1 MILTAPCQTEVLREL
16 KAGQKVLLNGVIY
29 TGRDAAH
36 QKMSEL
42 LANGEK
48 LPLDLQGQ
56 IIYYVGPAPACPGQA
71 IGSAGPTTAVRM
83 DAYTPDLLAQGL
95 KVMIGKGKRS
105 PEVKKAMLQ
114 YGAVYLAAV
123 GGAAALIAQR
133 IKKCEVIA
141 YPELGTEAIHRLEVE
156 NFPAIVINDLA
167 GNDLYEQG
175 RQLWKIQEEGI

>member
-1 MILTAPCQTEVLREL
+1 MLLTAPCQEEVLREL

-36 QKMSEL
+36 QKLSEL
-42 LANGEK
+42 LARGEK

-56 IIYYVGPAPACPGQA
+56 IIYYVGPAPARPGQA
-71 IGSAGPTTAVRM
+71 IGSAGPTTAGRM

-114 YGAVYLAAV
+114 HGAVYLAAV

-175 RQLWKIQEEGI
+175 RRLWEIKQEE